1 MSLEFVSN
9 NVKLLAVDTFRKAG
23 ASNLDQE
30 RITALALDGLPVEK
44 ISELVNVQIEVVR
57 RFMPK
62 PAPEPEPPAPPPEPE
77 TVIEAE
83 PWPES
88 VGVEPEPQ
96 STAKKVGAFL
106 KGKAHGT
113 KHKRSLNR

>member
-1 MSLEFVSN
+1 MSSMEFVSN

-23 ASNLDQE
+23 ASNIDQE
-30 RITALALDGLPVEK
+30 RITALALEGLPVEK

-77 TVIEAE
+77 